1 MGTEHNS
8 IDQASIHHM
17 PTRRERLRAFMRLKS
32 QRRYLIGGIAA
43 LGVSTAALAGAFA
56 NESAS
61 PDVVKLGEGKASVEA
76 QPLTA
81 FAAET
86 EETSAP
92 APTPSTSES
101 PMADGEASYYGS
113 ELAGNRTASGEVFD
127 PNQLTAAHR
136 TLPLGS
142 KVRVTNPRNG
152 QSVVVRIN
160 DRGPYHGN
168 RVIDLSTAAARTIG
182 LIRSGTG
189 RVNLAL
195 LVN

>member
-1 MGTEHNS
+1 
-8 IDQASIHHM
+8 M
-17 PTRRERLRAFMRLKS
+17 PTRRERLRAFMRLKA
-32 QRRYLIGGIAA
+32 QRRYLIGGVAA
-43 LGVSTAALAGAFA
+43 LGISTAAFAGAFA
-56 NESAS
+56 SESAT
-61 PDVVKLGEGKASVEA
+61 PDVVKLGEGKASIEA
-76 QPLTA
+76 EPVTAYEPQP
-81 FAAET
+81 
-86 EETSAP
+86 EETIAP

-142 KVRVTNPRNG
+142 EVRVTNPRNG
-152 QSVVVRIN
+152 ESVVVRIN
-160 DRGPYHGN
+160 DRGPFHDN
-168 RVIDLSTAAARTIG
+168 RVIDLSTAAARQIG

-195 LVN
+195 LLN